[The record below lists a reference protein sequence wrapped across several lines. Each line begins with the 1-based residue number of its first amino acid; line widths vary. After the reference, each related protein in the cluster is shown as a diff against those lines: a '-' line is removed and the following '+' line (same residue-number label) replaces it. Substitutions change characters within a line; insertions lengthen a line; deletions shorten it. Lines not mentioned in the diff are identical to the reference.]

1 MCTVMKWSVFVFAI
15 LACGFNCSAQ
25 EFRPYIRFP
34 HATAAVS
41 ANWSVPAL
49 CQAYSFPKNLAGG
62 GVIGILELGGGFRQ
76 TDLDTF
82 SSLYGLPKITAT
94 AVSVNGGQNRTGSNA
109 DFEVALDIQVAAAAY
124 YYSTGKMPTIKVFFA
139 PNSTNSFAA
148 VVNAAVANG
157 CDVLS
162 ISWGAPEKAW
172 SRTSLTSLEST
183 IASAATKGLIVFAAS
198 GDNSSSDG
206 SSGTNVDAPACCPHV
221 VGCGGTTKTT
231 STETVWGTGSA
242 TALGT
247 GGGYSTVFGVQSFQ
261 IGAPTGAGRMVPD
274 VAANADPN
282 TGYIIVVRG
291 TRYLI
296 GGTSAVAPLYSGLFA
311 AAGKKLG
318 FVTPTLWQNQS
329 DFTDINT
336 GSIGAYSAK
345 TGPDACTGLGAP
357 KGASIAGLFGA
368 SSSSS
373 TAHVFNVSAVGSG
386 QSASSFQ
393 LSVEH
398 ALEKT
403 VLTAV
408 EGKLP
413 SLPGNY
419 TAVIFDQPQ
428 GKSSIFGV
436 GGELNLGG
444 LNLFLFSGNE

>member
-1 MCTVMKWSVFVFAI
+1 MRTLIRWSVVVLTI
-15 LACGFNCSAQ
+15 LACGFEGSAQ
-25 EFRPYIRFP
+25 EFRPYLRFP
-34 HATAAVS
+34 RAAAAVS

-62 GVIGILELGGGFRQ
+62 GVIGILELGGGYKQ
-76 TDLDTF
+76 SDLDSF
-82 SSLYGLPKITAT
+82 SSLYGMPKIAVT
-94 AVSVNGGQNRTGSNA
+94 AVSVNGGQNRTGSDA
-109 DFEVALDIQVAAAAY
+109 DYEVALDIQVAAAAY

-162 ISWGAPEKAW
+162 ISWGAPEKTW
-172 SRTSLTSLEST
+172 SRASLTSLEST
-183 IASAATKGLIVFAAS
+183 ISTAATKGLIVFAAS

-231 STETVWGTGSA
+231 STETVWGTGKA

-282 TGYIIVVRG
+282 TGYIVVVRG

-311 AAGKKLG
+311 ASGKKLG
-318 FVTPTLWQNQS
+318 FVTPKLWQNQAA
-329 DFTDINT
+329 FTDIST

-345 TGPDACTGLGAP
+345 AGPDACTGLGAP
-357 KGASIAGLFGA
+357 KGSSISGLFGA
-368 SSSSS
+368 SSAATTS
-373 TAHVFNVSAVGSG
+373 HVFSVAAVGSG
-386 QSASSFQ
+386 QSASSFE
-393 LSVEH
+393 LPVEH
-398 ALEKT
+398 ALEQAL
-403 VLTAV
+403 LTAV
-408 EGKLP
+408 DGKLP

-419 TAVIFDQPQ
+419 TALIFDKPQ

-444 LNLFLFSGNE
+444 LNLVLFSGHE